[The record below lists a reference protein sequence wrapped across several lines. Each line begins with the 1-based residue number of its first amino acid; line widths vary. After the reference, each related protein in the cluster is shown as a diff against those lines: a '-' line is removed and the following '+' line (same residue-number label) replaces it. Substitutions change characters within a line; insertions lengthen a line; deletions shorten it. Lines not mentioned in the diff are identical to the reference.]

1 MSSSALRVTVDTERL
16 RPTAVLRTAAE
27 AGTTV
32 GLTHRMLADLEAELG
47 GMAPALEWL
56 VGLATMT
63 GRPVSVNLPNG
74 PDASQTVAL
83 APKGWGS
90 ERLAGYVGGLKD
102 ELEAMYGPATMRRM
116 G

>member
-16 RPTAVLRTAAE
+16 KPTAILRTAAE
-27 AGTTV
+27 AGTAV

-47 GMAPALEWL
+47 GMEPAVEWL
-56 VGLATMT
+56 VSLATLT
-63 GRPVSVNLPNG
+63 GRPIFVNLPNG
-74 PDASQTVAL
+74 KDASQTVAL

-90 ERLAGYVGGLKD
+90 ERLAGFVGGLRD
-102 ELEAMYGPATMRRM
+102 ELEDMYGPATMRRM